1 MGYKDFFDYEL
12 DISKYINSGC
22 IIFNES
28 HKDFINSFKQLYY
41 DNREPLMEMQDKIV
55 MKGTEQTPLNYWL
68 QMKNIDVKT
77 NLPLPFKLTHLHR
90 KDLLGSNWQLKED
103 PTPFFIKYGY
113 IWFFNGIPKDQRT
126 NIMMNTWNA
135 TKDYYKE
142 SNIEF
147 TKILDEVK
155 HKDTAKYTTSRKFKY
170 DLLNTFSD
178 EKYKEMSVLELG
190 CSQGMTTRVLSY
202 IFNKVYAVDW
212 DTWNLEQAKKH
223 CAGRDN
229 IEFSQ
234 KDVYGGTWDFPN
246 SEVVF
251 IDCDHVY
258 QSVISDIENSLSNF
272 GDPIF
277 IFDDYG
283 LPPGEV
289 KRAIKDKESEGKL
302 KIDKYIGELPENLE
316 HAGGTKFID
325 VEGCICNLR

>member
-1 MGYKDFFDYEL
+1 
-12 DISKYINSGC
+12 
-22 IIFNES
+22 
-28 HKDFINSFKQLYY
+28 
-41 DNREPLMEMQDKIV
+41 MEMQDRTV

-77 NLPLPFKLTHLHR
+77 NLPLPFKLTHLHG

>member
-1 MGYKDFFDYEL
+1 
-12 DISKYINSGC
+12 
-22 IIFNES
+22 
-28 HKDFINSFKQLYY
+28 
-41 DNREPLMEMQDKIV
+41 
-55 MKGTEQTPLNYWL
+55 
-68 QMKNIDVKT
+68 
-77 NLPLPFKLTHLHR
+77 
-90 KDLLGSNWQLKED
+90 
-103 PTPFFIKYGY
+103 
-113 IWFFNGIPKDQRT
+113 
-126 NIMMNTWNA
+126 
-135 TKDYYKE
+135 
-142 SNIEF
+142 
-147 TKILDEVK
+147 
-155 HKDTAKYTTSRKFKY
+155 
-170 DLLNTFSD
+170 
-178 EKYKEMSVLELG
+178 
-190 CSQGMTTRVLSY
+190 MTTRVLSY